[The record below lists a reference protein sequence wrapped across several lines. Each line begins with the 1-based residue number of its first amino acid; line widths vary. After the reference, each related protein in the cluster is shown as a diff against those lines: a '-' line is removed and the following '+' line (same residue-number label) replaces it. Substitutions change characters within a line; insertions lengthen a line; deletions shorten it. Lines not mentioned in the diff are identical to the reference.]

1 MMMLK
6 RATLSAVALCL
17 CSAISIH
24 AAQTIV
30 IGDFEDG
37 TTQGWYQNGSRP
49 IAVVPSPSPDE
60 NGSLV
65 LEVDWG
71 GAGDFDW
78 SLGLDNSGN
87 PDVFLLAN
95 TVGPQVLEFDIYWDP
110 ESDWTGDGWM
120 QWTQVA
126 YNYDGGWTQVDVPTS
141 AGGAADRNWGTLNP
155 AGSQH
160 PEWDF
165 IANGTPLG
173 NHTGWAQLLI
183 ATNTGDNDPL
193 NPITQGK
200 FYIDNITITV
210 PDILLGDV
218 NGDGEVNGLDVEPF
232 VELVTSGTYQAEG
245 DMNGDSVV
253 NGLDV
258 DPFVT
263 TVVGGG
269 VQHIPEPSTLLLAL
283 IGLGVVGGW
292 RKWGG

>member
-37 TTQGWYQNGSRP
+37 TTQGWFQNGTRP
-49 IAVVPSPSPDE
+49 IVVVQYPDE
-60 NGSLV
+60 NGSFM

-78 SLGLDNSGN
+78 TLGLDNSGN
-87 PDVFLLAN
+87 PDLFLLAN

-110 ESDWTGDGWM
+110 PSDWTGDGWI

-126 YNYDGGWTQVDVPTS
+126 YNYEGGWTQVDVPTS
-141 AGGAADRNWGTLNP
+141 PGGAADRNWSTLDP

-165 IANGTPLG
+165 IANGTPIG
-173 NHTGWAQLLI
+173 SHTGWAQLFI
-183 ATNTGDNDPL
+183 ATNTGDNDSL
-193 NPITQGK
+193 DPITQGK

-210 PDILLGDV
+210 PAILVGDV
-218 NGDGEVNGLDVEPF
+218 NGDGEVNGLDVDPF
-232 VELVTSGTYQAEG
+232 VDVLLNGPYQTEA
-245 DMNGDSVV
+245 DMNEDQVV

-258 DPFVT
+258 DPFVAA
-263 TVVGGG
+263 VVGGT
-269 VQHIPEPSTLLLAL
+269 QQIPEPSTLLLVLVA
-283 IGLGVVGGW
+283 LGVVGGW
-292 RKWGG
+292 RKWGE

>member
-1 MMMLK
+1 MLK
-6 RATLSAVALCL
+6 KIFVAVALAVCFAMP
-17 CSAISIH
+17 SH
-24 AAQTIV
+24 AARTIV

-37 TTQGWYQNGSRP
+37 TTQGWFQNGRRP
-49 IAVVPSPSPDE
+49 IAVVPSPDE
-60 NGSLV
+60 NGSLM

-78 SLGLDNSGN
+78 TLGLDQSGN
-87 PDVFLLAN
+87 PDLFLLAN

-110 ESDWTGDGWM
+110 QSDWTGDGWM

-141 AGGAADRNWGTLNP
+141 PGGASDREWSTLNP

-160 PEWDF
+160 AEWDF
-165 IANGTPLG
+165 IANGTPIG
-173 NHTGWAQLLI
+173 SHTGWAQLLI

-218 NGDGEVNGLDVEPF
+218 NGDGEVNGLDVDPF
-232 VELVTSGTYQAEG
+232 IDVLLSGPYQPEA
-245 DMNGDSVV
+245 DMNEDQVV

-258 DPFVT
+258 DPFVSA
-263 TVVGGG
+263 VVGGTQP
-269 VQHIPEPSTLLLAL
+269 VPEPSTLLLAAVA
-283 IGLGVVGGW
+283 LGVVGGW
-292 RKWGG
+292 RRWGE